1 MASTDVP
8 ACPIQPPRDDRKS
21 AALAAQRV
29 HADPGARVISRF
41 ELGRSL
47 LRSGQMVQAGA
58 GSEQI
63 KASAGGYLPVFFLD
77 GDPHRRQ
84 RTAIARLFTP
94 KAISA
99 RHRLVMEGTSDELL
113 GRLQANGGG
122 RLDDLSY
129 QLAVAVAA
137 EIVGLTNSD
146 RAGLAK
152 RVQGTLL
159 STRLRHT
166 NAVIRRGAQLLTAAN
181 ALRFF
186 LRDVRPAI
194 KARRRQRQ
202 EDVISHLLDQGYPP
216 RAILIECMTYAVA
229 GMVTTREFIVM
240 AAWHLFENDALRAR
254 FAASDEAAQVAILE
268 EILRL
273 EPVAAMLHRRAT
285 ADCDLGSISAKNG
298 DLLAV
303 DIRAANV
310 DPEVVGDCPH
320 MVDADRAGR
329 LKTVGSFMSFGDG
342 SHRCPGAQV
351 AMAETRIFLDRLM
364 RLPDLRLQRTPDMT
378 WCDGL
383 MSYELRGAMVTC
395 ARSSESG
402 AVGT

>member
-1 MASTDVP
+1 VASTDVP
-8 ACPIQPPRDDRKS
+8 ACPMDALRDDRKS

-29 HADPGARVISRF
+29 HADPGARVISGF
-41 ELGRSL
+41 ERGREV
-47 LRSGQMVQAGA
+47 LRSTQMHQAGA
-58 GSEQI
+58 GSDQM
-63 KASAGGYLPVFFLD
+63 KATNATGGGHLPVFFLD

-84 RTAIARLFTP
+84 RAAIARFFTP
-94 KAISA
+94 KAISS
-99 RHRLVMEGTSDELL
+99 RHRLVMERTSDELL
-113 GRLQANGGG
+113 GQLRANGGG

-146 RAGLAK
+146 RSGLAK

-159 STRLRHT
+159 GTRLRQM
-166 NAVIRRGAQLLTAAN
+166 NPVVRVGAQLLTAAN
-181 ALRFF
+181 GLKFF
-186 LRDVRPAI
+186 FRDVRPAI
-194 KARRRQRQ
+194 KARRLERR
-202 EDVISHLLDQGYPP
+202 EDIISHLLDEGYPD

-240 AAWHLFENDALRAR
+240 AAWHLFDNDALRAR
-254 FAASDEAAQVAILE
+254 FIAGDDAAQVAILE

-285 ADCDLGSISAKNG
+285 ADCDLGADSARSG
-298 DLLAV
+298 ELLAV

-310 DPEVVGDCPH
+310 DPEVVGECPH
-320 MVDADRAGR
+320 LVDADRAGR

-351 AMAETRIFLDRLM
+351 AMAETRVFLDRLM
-364 RLPDLRLQRTPDMT
+364 RLPDLRLQRTPDLT

-383 MSYELRGAMVTC
+383 MSYELRDAMVTC
-395 ARSSESG
+395 ARS
-402 AVGT
+402 

>member
-1 MASTDVP
+1 MTSTDVP
-8 ACPIQPPRDDRKS
+8 ACPMDATRDDRKS

-29 HADPGARVISRF
+29 HADAGARVISGF
-41 ELGRSL
+41 EMSRAI
-47 LRSGQMVQAGA
+47 LRSGQMLQAGA
-58 GSEQI
+58 GADQM
-63 KASAGGYLPVFFLD
+63 KAMGGEHRPVFFID
-77 GDPHRRQ
+77 GDDHRQR
-84 RTAIARLFTP
+84 RTAIARFFTP
-94 KAISA
+94 KAIGS
-99 RHRLVMEGTSDELL
+99 RHRRVMERTTDELL

-146 RAGLAK
+146 RAGMAK
-152 RVQGTLL
+152 RIQRTLL
-159 STRLRHT
+159 GTRLRDMSP
-166 NAVIRRGAQLLTAAN
+166 VIRFGAQLLTAAH
-181 ALRFF
+181 ASWFF

-202 EDVISHLLDQGYPP
+202 EDVISHLIDEGWPNQ
-216 RAILIECMTYAVA
+216 AILIECMTYAVA

-240 AAWHLFENDALRAR
+240 AAWHMFDNDVLRAR
-254 FAASDEAAQVAILE
+254 FIASDEAGQVAILE

-273 EPVAAMLHRRAT
+273 EPVAAMIHRRAT
-285 ADCDLGSISAKNG
+285 ADCDLGSDSAASG
-298 DLLAV
+298 ELLAV

-310 DPEVVGDCPH
+310 DSEAVGECPH
-320 MVDADRAGR
+320 LLDPDRAGR

-351 AMAETRIFLDRLM
+351 AMAETRVFLDRLL
-364 RLPDLRLQRTPDMT
+364 RLPDLRLLRTPDMT

-395 ARSSESG
+395 GRQSPPVRSE
-402 AVGT
+402 